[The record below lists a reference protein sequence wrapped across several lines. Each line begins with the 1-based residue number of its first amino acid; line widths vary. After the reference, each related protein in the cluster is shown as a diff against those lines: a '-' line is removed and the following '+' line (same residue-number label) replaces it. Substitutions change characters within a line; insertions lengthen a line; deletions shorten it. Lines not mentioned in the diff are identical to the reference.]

1 MELVAL
7 KAMVDNAVAY
17 FYPDDPASADRAP
30 LLLDRLPTRSH
41 EVILSHMRKVSGLTL
56 GILKLLYPRVDF
68 DAAGEGFAATC

>member
-30 LLLDRLPTRSH
+30 LLLDRLPT
-41 EVILSHMRKVSGLTL
+41 
-56 GILKLLYPRVDF
+56 
-68 DAAGEGFAATC
+68 